1 MFSLHNPFL
10 WNSLSVRHWPPAALF
25 PDIYDFRDKKIKVI
39 CQLGNVADRIGRLT
53 IQKQL
58 GLVLTVSYH
67 EKSYY
72 STTTMSPRQGSES
85 RSPSS
90 KTLIFDIFAY
100 FDHVIYIFW
109 HFWLDNRIHRPK
121 LPLGTKFGLDLV
133 TQWKFQNFRYENQSN
148 LSSKFLNFLKLN
160 KICSDFVPKGNLGRW
175 LRISSQKCQKV

>member
-1 MFSLHNPFL
+1 MGLKILLCEYVHKC
-10 WNSLSVRHWPPAALF
+10 SVYITHTFETVVFGAALF
-25 PDIYDFRDKKIKVI
+25 PDIFDFRNQKIKVI

-67 EKSYY
+67 EKSYC

-100 FDHVIYIFW
+100 FDHVIYIF
-109 HFWLDNRIHRPK
+109 
-121 LPLGTKFGLDLV
+121 
-133 TQWKFQNFRYENQSN
+133 
-148 LSSKFLNFLKLN
+148 
-160 KICSDFVPKGNLGRW
+160 
-175 LRISSQKCQKV
+175 